1 MEIIGDFVRLNT
13 VTSNTEQV
21 VVENA
26 GTGPALKVT
35 QTGVNSIAEFYDD
48 GGVLALK
55 IADGGHV
62 GIGTSNP
69 SAKLDVNGNIHLTGN
84 IYKNGEVF
92 NSSVGDSIPIG
103 TIMPFYSA
111 TVSDPSYLICN
122 GGTYNRVDYIE
133 LANVLGVSP
142 TATTFQVP
150 DLRDKFLKGKNADAV
165 GATGGSATRTLVE
178 ANMPA
183 HSHSGTTATN
193 GAHTHNLKT
202 EFGTNAVNVGAPNGQ
217 YNTVSYV
224 NSYINTVSVVSN
236 GDHAHTFTTD
246 TKGSGTA
253 FDILPPFTTV
263 IYIIKA
269 KNNQYVTPIR
279 DGDYW
284 TNVSNKLIY
293 QSGNVGIGT
302 NNPQQLL
309 DVNGNIYVQGA
320 IQSQSQFLGQA
331 SDSVTAPAFS
341 WTGDTN
347 VGIYRPSADT
357 LGMVTNGVERMR
369 VDANGNV
376 GIGTANPLAK
386 LHVNGNAIVN
396 SLTGPGGNYLTISN
410 GAGSGAIT
418 LRGNDIT
425 TAGGYVGIGITNPP
439 TNFVISADS
448 SLALTLYAGD
458 YAQGQLYIV
467 GGTDKNKRLAF
478 LYDTT
483 ANTGYIQSMRAGIGP
498 TPLVLNATG
507 GSVGIGI
514 TNPTYPLEVARAIVS
529 PNMYGVYMNYN
540 GSGTWTGTWGVSGK
554 FQEYVW
560 ATVGFVASSDARI
573 KTNIQDIDDN
583 AALSQLRLLKPRTY
597 EYIDKVQRGSASVI
611 GFIAQEVKEVLPRA
625 VSNDKEIIPSIY
637 ELAMCING
645 TIQLEKP
652 HGLIENDT
660 IQLIQDNI
668 GVIICKVKTVLS
680 STSFSVEHHV
690 VHDGKVFVFGKEI
703 DDFNKLDK
711 NQIFT
716 IGVAAT
722 QELDREVQQL
732 KSYISTLEQR
742 ILALE
747 NRN

>member
-1 MEIIGDFVRLNT
+1 M
-13 VTSNTEQV
+13 
-21 VVENA
+21 
-26 GTGPALKVT
+26 
-35 QTGVNSIAEFYDD
+35 
-48 GGVLALK
+48 
-55 IADGGHV
+55 
-62 GIGTSNP
+62 
-69 SAKLDVNGNIHLTGN
+69 LDVHGNIHLTGS

-122 GGTYNRVDYIE
+122 GGTFNRADYIE

-150 DLRDKFLKGKNADAV
+150 DLRDKFLKGKNADNV
-165 GATGGSATRTLVE
+165 GATGGSATRTLAE
-178 ANMPA
+178 TNMPA
-183 HSHSGTTATN
+183 HSHGGTTATN

-253 FDILPPFTTV
+253 FDILPPYTTV
-263 IYIIKA
+263 MYIIKA
-269 KNNQYVTPIR
+269 KNNQYITPIR

-284 TNVSNKLIY
+284 SFQQATAPNVSNKLFY
-293 QSGNVGIGT
+293 LSGNVGIGT

-320 IQSQSQFLGQA
+320 IQSQSQFLGQS

-341 WTGDTN
+341 WAGDTN
-347 VGIYRPSADT
+347 VGIYRPDTDT
-357 LGMVTNGVERMR
+357 LGVVTNGTERMR
-369 VDANGNV
+369 VLSNGNV
-376 GIGTANPLAK
+376 GIGTTVPLSK
-386 LHVNGNAIVN
+386 LHVNGNVIVN

-425 TAGGYVGIGITNPP
+425 TTGGYVGIGITNPP
-439 TNFVISADS
+439 TTCVISGDS
-448 SLALTLYAGD
+448 SLAQTLYAGD
-458 YAQGQLYIV
+458 LAQGQLYIV

-498 TPLVLNATG
+498 TPLVFNAAG

-514 TNPTYPLEVARAIVS
+514 TNPTYPLDVARSITS
-529 PNMYGVYMNYN
+529 PSMYGVYLNVN
-540 GSGTWTGTWGVSGK
+540 STGNTWTGTWGVSGK

-560 ATVGFVASSDARI
+560 ATIGFVASSDARI

-597 EYIDKVQRGSASVI
+597 EYIDKIQRGSASVI
-611 GFIAQEVKEVLPRA
+611 GFIAQEVKEVIPRA
-625 VSNDKEIIPSIY
+625 VSNDREIIPSIY
-637 ELAMCING
+637 ELAMCMNG

-660 IQLIQDNI
+660 IQLIQEDL
-668 GVIICKVKTVLS
+668 GVIICKVKNVLS
-680 STSFSVEHHV
+680 STSFCVENHV

-732 KSYISTLEQR
+732 KSYVASLEAR
-742 ILALE
+742 LLALE
-747 NRN
+747 SKMQN